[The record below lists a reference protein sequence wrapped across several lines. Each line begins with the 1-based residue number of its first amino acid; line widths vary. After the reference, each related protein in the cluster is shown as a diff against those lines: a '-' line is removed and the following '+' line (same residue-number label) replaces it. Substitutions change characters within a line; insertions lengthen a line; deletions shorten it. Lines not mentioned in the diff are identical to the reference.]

1 MVELRLFGPA
11 RLLGSLGEIG
21 ALTRQPKRMALL
33 AYLTVA
39 TPRGLHRRD
48 KLLGLFWPELDQ
60 RHARNALSQPLHVIR
75 AALGE
80 DVVVTHG
87 DEEVAIAPE
96 VVHSDVVDFDSSL
109 AAGHYGKAL
118 ELYQGDILDGF
129 FVTGAPE
136 FDRWLDGERARYR
149 QRASD
154 AAWSLARDE
163 AEKGDALAA
172 GRHAQQAAAL
182 LPPDETQLRK
192 LMLFLRDLGDRSA
205 ALRAYDQFGRQFAR
219 DFELEPSA
227 EAQALAASIRKDHGS
242 AHGTGSVVVRR
253 HETPPVAVPAESIN
267 GETKTRNWNPR
278 FAVVAA
284 VLVLIIAIS
293 LALKI
298 HTPGPRVDATSSPRL
313 VIFPFQNLGA
323 PENAYFAAGVSD
335 EIATRLTSMRNLR
348 VVSGAAANSYR
359 DARLAGSRVSNE
371 KSADYFLDGSASW
384 LPSSAGQGHL
394 RVRVQLVDV
403 RDDKQMWGAVVDE
416 DIRAAGDVFGIY
428 SNIAQQVVNELD
440 IVLQAPG
447 EHPRTAFPTKSLEAY
462 NDYLRGRDYLR
473 RTSTKVNF
481 AAAIENLEHAVAL
494 DTNFALGYAMLTNAH
509 IEAVWLGGMERAH
522 FDSAKV
528 AGDRALAID
537 PNLPEAHTFL
547 GHYYYAC
554 CEDYQRALWHLT
566 KSNALRSGDYLVV
579 MYIGNV
585 QKRQGHFAEAINE
598 YQQAAR
604 LDPLARWPRNNLGH
618 AQMWARRYDDAEK
631 TFRGVLASEPQD
643 IFAYAHLA
651 WLLVLRDGET
661 KAAWGIV
668 RQAQEKSDGY
678 GEMRLPYYLALLDR
692 NYTSALAT
700 LTAPEPGLTAS
711 LLNEWL
717 VDDEIRRALVF
728 RLQNDSHAAAIQF
741 DSARQELEAALR
753 TTSPQSRR
761 NQLWLRSGLA
771 IAYAGLQRTDQARA
785 QIELVTD
792 ADPLKV
798 DAIEGP
804 KYLQHLALA
813 SVLLNDR
820 ERAIDILHQLLS
832 VSSPVSV
839 QSLRLEPF
847 WDPLRKDPRFSRMIA
862 TAR

>member
-1 MVELRLFGPA
+1 MVELRLFGPG
-11 RLLGSLGEIG
+11 RLLGSTGEIG

-33 AYLTVA
+33 AYLTIA
-39 TPRGLHRRD
+39 TPRGFHRRD

-60 RHARNALSQPLHVIR
+60 QHARNSLSQALHVIR

-80 DVVVTHG
+80 NAVVTHG

-96 VVHSDVVDFDSSL
+96 LVHSDVIDFDSL
-109 AAGHYGKAL
+109 HAAGRYCEAL
-118 ELYQGDILDGF
+118 ELYHGDILDGF

-154 AAWSLARDE
+154 AAWSQARRE

-172 GRHAQQAAAL
+172 GRRAQQAAAL
-182 LPPDETQLRK
+182 LPPDETQLRR
-192 LMLFLRDLGDRSA
+192 LMLFLRDVGDRSA
-205 ALRAYDQFGRQFAR
+205 ALRAYDEFARQFAR
-219 DFELEPSA
+219 DFELEPST
-227 EAQALAASIRKDHGS
+227 EAQALATSIRRDHGS
-242 AHGTGSVVVRR
+242 VHGADSVVVPRD
-253 HETPPVAVPAESIN
+253 EPPPSAVPAAAIN
-267 GETKTRNWNPR
+267 VQTTTKSWHPR
-278 FAVVAA
+278 FAVVAVA
-284 VLVLIIAIS
+284 LVLIIGIS
-293 LALKI
+293 LALKV
-298 HTPGPRVDATSSPRL
+298 HSPASRGDATRSPRL
-313 VIFPFQNLGA
+313 VVFPFENLGA
-323 PENAYFAAGVSD
+323 PENAYFAQGISD

-348 VVSGAAANSYR
+348 VVSGPAANSYR
-359 DARLAGSRVSNE
+359 DARLAESRVAKE

-384 LPSSAGQGHL
+384 LPSTAGQGHL
-394 RVRVQLVDV
+394 RVRVQLVDG
-403 RDDKQMWGAVVDE
+403 RNDRQMWGAVVDE
-416 DIRAAGDVFGIY
+416 DIRATSDAFVIF
-428 SNIAQQVVNELD
+428 SNIAQRVVDELD
-440 IVLQAPG
+440 IVLESPG
-447 EHPRTAFPTKSLEAY
+447 EHPPTAFPTKSLEAY

-509 IEAVWLGGMERAH
+509 IESVWLGGMPRAH

-528 AGDRALAID
+528 AGDRALEID

-604 LDPLARWPRNNLGH
+604 LDPLARWPHNNLGH
-618 AQMWARRYDDAEK
+618 AQMWSRKYDDAEK
-631 TFRGVLASEPQD
+631 TFREVLASEPQD

-651 WLLVLRDGET
+651 WLLVLRDGDT
-661 KAAWGIV
+661 KAAWDIV

-692 NYTSALAT
+692 NYEAALAT

-728 RLQNDSHAAAIQF
+728 RLQNDPHAAAIQF
-741 DSARQELEAALR
+741 DSARQELEAELR

-771 IAYAGLQRTDQARA
+771 IAYAGLKRTDQARA
-785 QIELVTD
+785 QIQFVT
-792 ADPLKV
+792 AANPLKV

-813 SVLLNDR
+813 SALLNDR
-820 ERAIDILHQLLS
+820 ERAIAILQQLLL
-832 VSSPVSV
+832 VGSPVSV

-847 WDPLRKDPRFSRMIA
+847 WDPLRNDPRFIRMMA